1 MAIYLIRRILVLFL
15 TLVGITFVT
24 FLLIKT
30 LPGDPVQGLIGERAE
45 QATVERIR
53 RELGTDQPFFLQY
66 RGYLTLIFRGDLGT
80 SFYTNRKV
88 LDDLKAK
95 CLHTLE
101 LALAAMLFASLTGI
115 LLGTLMAVNRG
126 SILDRLGLLISAGGI
141 SLPVFWLG
149 LILMFIFSFLLP
161 LLPPSGMGEGELIY
175 LILPASTLG
184 INSTAY
190 IVRIT
195 RSSLLEV
202 LSQQYITTARSK
214 GLTRTKVILKHA
226 LKNALLPIVTLIGLD
241 FGSYLNGSVLTET
254 IFGWDGVGR
263 YAVEGIMRRD
273 YPVVMGTVLVG
284 AAFFVFINFFV
295 DLIYLYLDPRI
306 RVSE

>member
-1 MAIYLIRRILVLFL
+1 MFTYFLRRFLILCL
-15 TLVGITFVT
+15 TLLGITFVT
-24 FLLIKT
+24 FMLIKT

-45 QATVERIR
+45 QETVERIR
-53 RELGTDQPFFLQY
+53 KELGSDQPFVRQY
-66 RGYLTLIFRGDLGT
+66 RGYLKFIVTGDLGT
-80 SFYTNRKV
+80 SYYTNRKV
-88 LDDLKAK
+88 VDDLKAK
-95 CLHTLE
+95 CLHTFE
-101 LALAAMLFASLTGI
+101 LAFAAMLFASLSGI
-115 LLGTLMAVNRG
+115 LLGTLMAVTRG

-149 LILMFIFSFLLP
+149 LTLMLIFAFLIP

-184 INSTAY
+184 INSAAY

-202 LSQQYITTARSK
+202 LSQPYITTARSK
-214 GLTRTKVILKHA
+214 GLTKRKVVLKHA
-226 LKNALLPIVTLIGLD
+226 LKNALLPIITLIGLD

-284 AAFFVFINFFV
+284 AAFFVFINFLV

-306 RVSE
+306 RVRE

>member
-1 MAIYLIRRILVLFL
+1 MIAYLLRRISILCL

-24 FLLIKT
+24 FLLVKT
-30 LPGDPVQGLIGERAE
+30 LPGDPVQGLIGERADK
-45 QATVERIR
+45 AAVERIR
-53 RELGTDQPFFLQY
+53 TELGTDRPFLLQY
-66 RGYLTLIFRGDLGT
+66 GGYMKLLASGDLGV

-88 LDDLKAK
+88 ADDLKAK

-101 LALAAMLFASLTGI
+101 LAFAAMIFASLTGLI
-115 LLGTLMAVNRG
+115 LGTLMAVNRG
-126 SILDRLGLLISAGGI
+126 SIVDRIGLLISAGGI

-149 LILMFIFSFLLP
+149 LTLMLVFAFLIP
-161 LLPPSGMGEGELIY
+161 ILPPSGMGEGQLIY
-175 LILPASTLG
+175 LVLPASTLG
-184 INSTAY
+184 INSAAY

-202 LSQQYITTARSK
+202 LSQPYITTARSK
-214 GLTRTKVILKHA
+214 GLTKSKVILKHA
-226 LKNALLPIVTLIGLD
+226 LKNALLPIITLIGLD

-284 AAFFVFINFFV
+284 AAFFVLINFIV
-295 DLIYLYLDPRI
+295 DLVYLYLDPRI
-306 RVSE
+306 KVRE